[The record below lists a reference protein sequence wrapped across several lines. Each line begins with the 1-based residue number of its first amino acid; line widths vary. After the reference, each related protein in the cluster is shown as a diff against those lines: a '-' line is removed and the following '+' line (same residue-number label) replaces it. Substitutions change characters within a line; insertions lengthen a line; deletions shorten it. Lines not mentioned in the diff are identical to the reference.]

1 MELKDIIARYKTLN
15 IYEERFVADNY
26 YEVVFYTKDTD
37 QWIKLLNEIFG
48 SVTKPVGAAPSAEDA
63 ELTKKYGGVREN
75 QTLYKKQVNNTIIA
89 AMLWPW
95 QDEVRT
101 TLKVAFIENKPL

>member
-1 MELKDIIARYKTLN
+1 MELKEIIARYKTLD

-26 YEVVFYTKDTD
+26 YEIVFYTKDTD
-37 QWIKLLNEIFG
+37 QWVKLLTELFG
-48 SVTKPVGAAPSAEDA
+48 PIAKPVGVLPSEEDSK
-63 ELTKKYGGVREN
+63 LTQKYGGIREN
-75 QTLYKKQVNNTIIA
+75 QTLFKKQVGDTTIA

-101 TLKVAFIENKPL
+101 TLKVAFITTK